1 VFLSGVHH
9 IEGGEVDAADGAAPA
24 TDAAMRL
31 REEPEIIGVDAETRI
46 QGAKGRAKTLPF
58 VFWRS
63 VLGQICLVPKLS
75 RAKSGRCALAATAA
89 TAYLDKAQ
97 VVPR

>member
-1 VFLSGVHH
+1 VILGGVHH

-31 REEPEIIGVDAETRI
+31 REEEPEIIGVDAETRI

-58 VFWRS
+58 VLCR
-63 VLGQICLVPKLS
+63 VLAGAV
-75 RAKSGRCALAATAA
+75 A
-89 TAYLDKAQ
+89 TAYLDRTQ
-97 VVPR
+97 VPAR